1 MGIAFGWGMMSS
13 WNQRRRSNVVDHA
26 QRCGLGAAPAAE
38 GRAMS
43 HRRHR
48 HWADAEDDRREGKGG
63 RPRQRNFARM
73 LKGKK
78 RELTP
83 EERRYRA
90 ARNRA
95 NAKITWLI
103 HLVAYGSVLTLILVS
118 SGSWRATMIVALAW
132 GIGLSLHYV
141 AAILAP
147 TLRNRWIA
155 EEMDRHAEK
164 GADQLHAAENANARS
179 LEDLSASIAHEIR
192 NPVTAAKSLV
202 QQMGEDPVSSE
213 NIQFARVA
221 LEELDRVERSISHL
235 LKYARDEEYRFEQL
249 SLQDIIGSAVA
260 SLQDRIDTLGIGV
273 DVEISAPCTMRG
285 DVEKLRRVLVNLVG
299 NAMDA
304 LEGAATETPCIVIMA
319 GENLAATEVW
329 FRIRDNGPGMS
340 DEVRKRI
347 FDPFY
352 STKPDGTGLGLAL
365 SKKVVESHGGSMQV
379 HGDPGSGTEF
389 LLTFP
394 KTHGVRE
401 SRA

>member
-1 MGIAFGWGMMSS
+1 M
-13 WNQRRRSNVVDHA
+13 
-26 QRCGLGAAPAAE
+26 
-38 GRAMS
+38 
-43 HRRHR
+43 
-48 HWADAEDDRREGKGG
+48 
-63 RPRQRNFARM
+63 
-73 LKGKK
+73 GKK
-78 RELTP
+78 RELTS
-83 EERRYRA
+83 EQRLYRA
-90 ARNRA
+90 ARRRA
-95 NAKITWLI
+95 NRKIGWLI

-118 SGSWRATMIVALAW
+118 SRSVRATVIVALAW
-132 GIGLSLHYV
+132 GIGLAIHYV

-147 TLRNRWIA
+147 TLRSRWIT
-155 EEMDRHAEK
+155 EEMDRHVEQ
-164 GADQLHAAENANARS
+164 GADRLQAAETANARS

-202 QQMGEDPVSSE
+202 QQMGEDPVSGE

-235 LKYARDEEYRFEQL
+235 LKYARDEEFRFEQL
-249 SLQDIIGSAVA
+249 SLSDIIHSAVA
-260 SLQDRIDTLGIGV
+260 SVQDRIDTLGIGIDV
-273 DVEISAPCTMRG
+273 DVSAPCTMRG

-304 LEGAATETPCIVIMA
+304 LEGAATRTPSIVIMA
-319 GENLAATEVW
+319 GENLASTEVW
-329 FRIRDNGPGMS
+329 FRIRDNGPGMV
-340 DEVRKRI
+340 DEVRDRI

-379 HGDPGSGTEF
+379 QADPNSGTEF

-401 SRA
+401 PRA